1 MSGRHNKSLP
11 KINNKLLNN
20 FKKKILQLIKINLIK
35 ISLLKIMSKIKKM
48 FSLIK
53 CNKMLKNLKNF
64 KVNNLSIRNLTEKI
78 NKKNSKT
85 RMKIMQQ
92 FKYQRKNKRTVI

>member
-64 KVNNLSIRNLTEKI
+64 KVNNLSIHNPTEK
-78 NKKNSKT
+78 T
-85 RMKIMQQ
+85 
-92 FKYQRKNKRTVI
+92 NKRIAKQE